1 MEHGELLA
9 GLAGHQQAADQPQHA
24 ARGQLLLQQQ
34 VLSSPA
40 LDTEGIMPSLHAI
53 SMTLILL

>member
-9 GLAGHQQAADQPQHA
+9 GLAGHQQAGDQPQHA

-40 LDTEGIMPSLHAI
+40 LDTEGIMPSIHAI
-53 SMTLILL
+53 GMTLI